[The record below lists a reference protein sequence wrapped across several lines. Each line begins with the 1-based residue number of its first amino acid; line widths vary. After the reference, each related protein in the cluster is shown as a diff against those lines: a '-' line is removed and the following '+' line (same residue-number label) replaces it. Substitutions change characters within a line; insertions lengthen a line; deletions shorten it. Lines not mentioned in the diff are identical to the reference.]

1 MDMGTRHHR
10 VTLGEEPVTWPMSR
24 QLGLVIQLRWSPL
37 SLPGQLSSV
46 WLKGT
51 GALSLRTTTLPLPL
65 SQENKGPQQPDPVVR
80 N

>member
-1 MDMGTRHHR
+1 
-10 VTLGEEPVTWPMSR
+10 MSR
-24 QLGLVIQLRWSPL
+24 QLGLVIQLLWSPL

-51 GALSLRTTTLPLPL
+51 GALGLRTTTLPLPL

-80 N
+80 NSLLLGWPQG